1 MASAALPLS
10 TLPLRIGARTLWSF
24 RRPLVRTR
32 IGLEQ
37 ALGGVVPELPA
48 LSPCADGYFLN
59 AVPSDALARLA
70 EARRDLIVFERQSY
84 ARSYANL
91 AGGFD
96 AWLAG
101 LSAKSRSTLRRKV
114 RRLADRSG
122 GALDLRCYRAPE
134 EMDEFHRLA
143 REVSARTY
151 QEKLLD
157 AGLPDGAAARD
168 RLKMLAAT
176 DAVRGW
182 ILSVDGRPIAYLHAP
197 AEGDV
202 LIYAHLGYDADFAD
216 WSPGT
221 VLQFEAMRELMD
233 EGRFAWF
240 DFTEGDGPH
249 KRLFSTGS
257 IDSVDLLLLRRTI
270 ANLLMGST
278 LGGFDRAVAIGKQA
292 MRRAGIERFAR
303 RALR

>member
-10 TLPLRIGARTLWSF
+10 TLPLRIGARTIWRF
-24 RRPLVRTR
+24 QRPLVRAR

-37 ALGGVVPELPA
+37 ALGGSVPALPA
-48 LSPCADGYFLN
+48 LSPGADGYLLN

-70 EARRDLIVFERQSY
+70 EGRRDLIVFERQSY
-84 ARSYANL
+84 ARSYAYL

-114 RRLADRSG
+114 RRLAERSG
-122 GALDLRCYRAPE
+122 GTLDLRCFRAPG

-151 QEKLLD
+151 QERLLD
-157 AGLPDGAAARD
+157 AGLPDGTAARD

-176 DAVRGW
+176 DEVRGW
-182 ILSVDGRPIAYLHAP
+182 ILFVDGRPVAYLHAP

-257 IDSVDLLLLRRTI
+257 IDSVDLLLLRRTS
-270 ANLLMGST
+270 ANLLMGAA
-278 LGGFDRAVAIGKQA
+278 LGGFDRAVALGKQA
-292 MRRAGIERFAR
+292 VRRLGLERLVR
-303 RALR
+303 GALR